1 MSNPES
7 NKHDIEKRMWTTN
20 YRNGEN
26 PAIRQKW
33 IDNKYLEPPVAPDT
47 KTVAPNANTKTTIQ
61 IAALFIFAWTVL
73 GLVAFVWSLFCFK
86 KAGTTEQK
94 VLGLLLALFIGPLFF
109 IYYKYSPSYCK

>member
-7 NKHDIEKRMWTTN
+7 NKHDVDKRMWSTN
-20 YRNGEN
+20 YRGGDN

-33 IDNKYLEPPVAPDT
+33 IDNKYLEP
-47 KTVAPNANTKTTIQ
+47 TVAPNAKTVISSDAKTTIQ
-61 IAALFIFAWTVL
+61 IAALIIFAWTVL
-73 GLVAFVWSLFCFK
+73 GLVAFVWSLYCFK

>member
-7 NKHDIEKRMWTTN
+7 EKHDTEKRMWSAN
-20 YRNGEN
+20 YRGEN

-33 IDNKYLEPPVAPDT
+33 IKNKYLEPQET
-47 KTVAPNANTKTTIQ
+47 TVANAEKPVANTKTTIQ

-73 GLVAFVWSLFCFK
+73 GIVAFVWSLYCFK
-86 KAGTTEQK
+86 KSGTIEQK